1 MEKLKENEID
11 LSPYGMVELINPK
24 MSIIYDIVSTWTTD
38 PSTAHVG
45 RLAAAAIGVCA
56 VKGLPKYDTDQ
67 ARPIAYGGQVMDV
80 LLESGVSPAII
91 VEKGMEILTKLAP
104 MLLKEEDVKK
114 K

>member
-1 MEKLKENEID
+1 MKKKDEIN
-11 LSPYGMVELINPK
+11 LPPFGKIQLINPK
-24 MSIIYDIVSTWTTD
+24 MSIIYDIVSTWSTQ

-56 VKGLPKYDTDQ
+56 VNKLPKYDTDQ
-67 ARPIAYGGQVMDV
+67 ARPIAYGGKVMDV
-80 LLESGVSPAII
+80 LLDKGVAPALI

-104 MLLKEEDVKK
+104 MLLKEEEIKK